1 MNSYTGCE
9 DQIISS
15 YTKGRMKTIVFQW
28 ENIII
33 LRRMS
38 KAFYNAAELAKNIK
52 MAMEKGP

>member
-1 MNSYTGCE
+1 
-9 DQIISS
+9 
-15 YTKGRMKTIVFQW
+15 MKTIVFQW